1 MAAPSSNGRREDVGK
16 REVSSKRGVVTSNRM
31 SQRTEGLESRQEFSG
46 GQKTHASTLGVP
58 QHEVAR
64 GQVCECFA
72 SDYSKY
78 CTGAAQ

>member
-31 SQRTEGLESRQEFSG
+31 SQRTGLESRQEFSG

>member
-1 MAAPSSNGRREDVGK
+1 MGK

-31 SQRTEGLESRQEFSG
+31 SQRTGLESRQEFSG